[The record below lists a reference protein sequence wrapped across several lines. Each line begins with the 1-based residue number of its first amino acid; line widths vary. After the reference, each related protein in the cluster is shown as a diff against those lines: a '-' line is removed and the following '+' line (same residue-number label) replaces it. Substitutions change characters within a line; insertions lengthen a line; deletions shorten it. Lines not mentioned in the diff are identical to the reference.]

1 MGADQQR
8 AEGQQAAHAMPEG
21 GTLREWVLAAPRG
34 MKAPSR
40 AAAPVCCPQMWD
52 PKMAR
57 PHFVLRKLELDLI
70 GTSLHL

>member
-1 MGADQQR
+1 MGADRGEQR
-8 AEGQQAAHAMPEG
+8 ASRPHTQMPEG

-70 GTSLHL
+70 GMSLHL